1 VSVPGEW
8 VEPALRSILG
18 LPHIGTYRTWSTE
31 VTPARGD
38 NEKHASASERNAC
51 HNRSRR
57 THLEGRDLSGDKP
70 DTGKQDQQEAELGEC
85 DARLVAERKHG
96 SNGSYLDRS
105 VLPTTER
112 DLLCSQDYLAVWGSP
127 RVGRSG
133 AGPRHALTKSA
144 ARRTPQ

>member
-1 VSVPGEW
+1 
-8 VEPALRSILG
+8 
-18 LPHIGTYRTWSTE
+18 
-31 VTPARGD
+31 
-38 NEKHASASERNAC
+38 
-51 HNRSRR
+51 
-57 THLEGRDLSGDKP
+57 
-70 DTGKQDQQEAELGEC
+70 
-85 DARLVAERKHG
+85 LVAERKHG